1 MKLDINLIIIV
12 YCTLLTTWS
21 FITENRRWAKI
32 LQGFTVAI
40 LLIIIYLYIK
50 L

>member
-1 MKLDINLIIIV
+1 MELDINIIIIV
-12 YCTLLTTWS
+12 YCTLLAIWG

-32 LQGFTVAI
+32 LQGFTIVA
-40 LLIIIYLYIK
+40 LLIIIYLYTK